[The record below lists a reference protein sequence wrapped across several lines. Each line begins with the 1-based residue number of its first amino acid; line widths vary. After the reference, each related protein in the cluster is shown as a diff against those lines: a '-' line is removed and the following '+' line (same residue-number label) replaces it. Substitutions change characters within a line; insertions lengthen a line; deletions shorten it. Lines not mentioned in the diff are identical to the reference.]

1 MGREIHILR
10 ARVKAR
16 IGAMV
21 NIKNDDV
28 DCQSLEML
36 NYDAIIRSIVMR
48 KLR

>member
-28 DCQSLEML
+28 DCQTGSLINNL
-36 NYDAIIRSIVMR
+36 IASALSCNNP
-48 KLR
+48 